1 MGHGPPPAIWLDNRN
16 PPLFIQNQ
24 RERLAGV
31 YREYPRPFWT
41 LVGVTFI
48 DRLGG
53 ALLFPFFA
61 LYITRKFNVGMTEVG
76 VLFMMFSASSF
87 VGSMLGGA
95 LTDRLGRKRMMI
107 FSLVSTSV
115 SSVIM
120 GLVNSLEAFF
130 ILALVVG
137 IFTDTGGPA
146 QQAMVADLLPAEKRA
161 EGYGII
167 RVAFNLSVTIGPA
180 IGGLLATHSYLLL
193 FVSDAVISL
202 ITATLVALTLPETR
216 PEALPGSESES
227 ILTTFRGY
235 SLVLRD
241 SVFMA
246 FMGACI
252 LMGLV
257 YMNMNTTL
265 GVYLRDVHA
274 VPESGYG
281 LILSL
286 NAAMVVLFQ
295 FPITRRIERF
305 PPMLMMA
312 AGTGLYA
319 IGFAMYGFV
328 ASYALFLLAMVIIT
342 VGEML
347 VAPVSQAVTA
357 TLAPEQ
363 LRGRYMAIFGFSFG
377 IPFAVGPFLA
387 GLVLDN
393 LNPRLLWYAAGL
405 VGTLA
410 MGAFLAL
417 LRRARQPKQT
427 AIQGAR

>member
-1 MGHGPPPAIWLDNRN
+1 M
-16 PPLFIQNQ
+16 FIQNQ
-24 RERLAGV
+24 RERLVGV

-61 LYITRKFNVGMTEVG
+61 LYITHKFNVGMTEVG
-76 VLFMMFSASSF
+76 ILFMMFSVSSF
-87 VGSMLGGA
+87 AGSMLGGA

-107 FSLVSTSV
+107 FSLISTSV

-130 ILALVVG
+130 VLALVVG

-202 ITATLVALTLPETR
+202 ITATLVAFTLPETR
-216 PEALPGSESES
+216 PEAQPGSEAEGV
-227 ILTTFRGY
+227 ITTFRGY
-235 SLVLRD
+235 ALVLRD

-312 AGTGLYA
+312 AGTALYA
-319 IGFAMYGFV
+319 VGFAVYGFV
-328 ASYALFLLAMVIIT
+328 SSYSLFLLAMVIIT

-357 TLAPEQ
+357 ALAPEHM
-363 LRGRYMAIFGFSFG
+363 RGRYMAIFGFSFG
-377 IPFAVGPFLA
+377 IPFAIGPFLA
-387 GLVLDN
+387 GLILDN

-405 VGTLA
+405 VGALA
-410 MGAFLAL
+410 TGVFLAL
-417 LRRARQPKQT
+417 LRRAGQPKEVL
-427 AIQGAR
+427 IQGAR